1 MGGGLRRSLMM
12 GLCGGRIRRHKP
24 LIFWKK
30 MNDLRPD
37 GIRPCAQLTGRP
49 GPVRTGGGWPWP

>member
-1 MGGGLRRSLMM
+1 MM
-12 GLCGGRIRRHKP
+12 GLCGGGIRRHKP

-30 MNDLRPD
+30 MNDLRLD
-37 GIRPCAQLTGRP
+37 GIRPCAQLTGHP